1 MDTPINAILVV
12 VILLNLFL
20 LGSSRIRALV
30 QGAALQGTLLGFLP
44 VLVNPELSVLRTLVA
59 IATILLKGII
69 IPQMLFK
76 ALRDAQIK
84 REVEPLIGFV
94 PTMLFGAVG
103 TAVSIA
109 FASKLPLLKG
119 HAELIV
125 VPASFSTIFTGFLL
139 LTTRV
144 KAITQTIGYLVLEN
158 GIYIFGILLL
168 EAVPFLVELGI
179 LLDLFVGIFVVSII
193 INHIN
198 REFDSLDTNR
208 LTSLKE

>member
-1 MDTPINAILVV
+1 MDTWINAILVV
-12 VILLNLFL
+12 VVLLNLYL

-30 QGAALQGTLLGFLP
+30 QCAALQGTLLGFLP
-44 VLVNPELSVLRTLVA
+44 LLVNPQISLLRAFVA
-59 IATILLKGII
+59 AATVLLKGII

-198 REFDSLDTNR
+198 REFDSLNTNR
-208 LTSLKE
+208 LSALKE

>member
-1 MDTPINAILVV
+1 LDTPINAILVV

>member
-1 MDTPINAILVV
+1 MDTWINAILVV

-30 QGAALQGTLLGFLP
+30 QSAAIQGTLLGFLP
-44 VLVNPELSVLRTLVA
+44 MLVNPEVSVLRTLVA
-59 IATILLKGII
+59 IATILLKGIL

>member
-1 MDTPINAILVV
+1 LDTWINAILVV

-30 QGAALQGTLLGFLP
+30 QSAAIQGTLLGFLP
-44 VLVNPELSVLRTLVA
+44 MLVNPEVSVLRTLVA
-59 IATILLKGII
+59 IATILLKGIL